1 MPTHLRI
8 PAARFAR
15 VMHRSFRPRRTRAW
29 GMPGARC
36 TRSLAWEKIE
46 PHECRH
52 REVHRETPGIPA
64 RNGFNG
70 LLRDLPGD
78 RALLSPSPANWF
90 AGPGRADTP
99 PRDLTPASR
108 RQDHTTSPSAH
119 ALFVDRALGSLT
131 GDPPC
136 NPIARQ
142 RCRGHRILPR
152 VRDDR
157 DTPLSVGQ
165 DGAAYKSDL
174 GETRSE
180 KYLQKGLDRGNQQRR
195 CCNKSC
201 RRAQKSS
208 SPMGDGQLCTSIRLP
223 IIRATSYPA

>member
-1 MPTHLRI
+1 
-8 PAARFAR
+8 
-15 VMHRSFRPRRTRAW
+15 
-29 GMPGARC
+29 MPGARC
-36 TRSLAWEKIE
+36 TRSLAWEEIE

-136 NPIARQ
+136 NPLARQ

-180 KYLQKGLDRGNQQRR
+180 KYLHMGLDRGITERPVGQITYKLLRVAIYNASHATALSLMALILVNSRVTF
-195 CCNKSC
+195 
-201 RRAQKSS
+201 SS
-208 SPMGDGQLCTSIRLP
+208 SKSFSGPVGAMSVKG
-223 IIRATSYPA
+223 TSYSKAGSITP